1 MFIDTHCH
9 LNMMIQKQ
17 PDELLCEEAYPFIDA
32 IVHRA
37 HEARV
42 ESIINIGTGVNESLN
57 SIALARRYKGVYA
70 TVGIHPSDC
79 GQYGSGSLRQALAPL
94 RTMLDHK
101 NDNKIVA
108 VGEIGL
114 DFFHKPY
121 DRDLQ
126 IDFFNAQ
133 IELAG
138 EYNLPVVVHIREAGN
153 DVLKILEQYRTHNLR
168 GVIHCFLQTEEFAQT
183 VIEWGW
189 YVGLDAPI
197 TYPKNEK
204 LRQLFS
210 RIPLKH
216 ILLETDAPFLPP
228 QIYRGKQNS
237 PAYIPLIADA
247 LASLHG
253 VDCSTIEETTTTNA
267 QRLFFGY
274 EAAETKV

>member
-9 LNMMIQKQ
+9 LNMMTQKK
-17 PDELLCEEAYPFIDA
+17 PDELLREEDYPLIDA
-32 IVHRA
+32 IVRQA
-37 HEARV
+37 HEACV
-42 ESIINIGTGVNESLN
+42 ETIINIGTGINESLN
-57 SIALARRYKGVYA
+57 SIALARRYKNVYA

-94 RTMLDHK
+94 RTMLDRK
-101 NDNKIVA
+101 EENKIVA

-126 IDFFNAQ
+126 IDFFTAQ

-138 EYNLPVVVHIREAGN
+138 EYNLPVVVHIREAGD

-168 GVIHCFLQTEEFAQT
+168 GVIHCFLQTEEFART
-183 VIEWGW
+183 VLEWGW

-197 TYPKNEK
+197 TYPKNEN
-204 LRQLFS
+204 LRQLFG

-247 LASLHG
+247 LALLHG
-253 VDCSTIEETTTTNA
+253 VDRSTIEEATTANA
-267 QRLFFGY
+267 QKLFFGH
-274 EAAETKV
+274 EATETKI